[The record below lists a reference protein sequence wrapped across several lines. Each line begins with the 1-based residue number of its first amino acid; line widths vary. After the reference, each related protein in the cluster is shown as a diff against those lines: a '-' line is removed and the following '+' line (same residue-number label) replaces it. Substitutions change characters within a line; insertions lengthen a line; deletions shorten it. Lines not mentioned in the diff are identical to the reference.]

1 MTRWESLEFELSRLH
16 SMFLG
21 AFDETEAMR
30 AYGKGDTFLRRKT
43 ILKESAE
50 AQFRT
55 NPNQKREG
63 EFDNLLTEASGY
75 ADRRNEIAHGMVFR
89 IDEITLFRKHLK
101 PQLLKR
107 EHYALIAPL
116 YASKAHLPSGLP
128 AYAYTSNTMDRLA
141 QRIMKLQTRARSM
154 HSGPDALAISPFP
167 SQVSLGN

>member
-1 MTRWESLEFELSRLH
+1 LSKPWDVPPLPRSGDATQDKTFAYVGFVMTRWESLEFELSRLH

-116 YASKAHLPSGLP
+116 YASKAHLPLDFP
-128 AYAYTSNTMDRLA
+128 RMP
-141 QRIMKLQTRARSM
+141 TRRTLWIGSRNAS
-154 HSGPDALAISPFP
+154 
-167 SQVSLGN
+167 